1 MVKNTR
7 LFIPIAILIIII
19 GLIITLGVFKSLF
32 KSTITSSST
41 PGLSANSGAV
51 SDNLIYF
58 QGPISATASG
68 QKTVTNP
75 KANQGLSIYWIKA
88 TGTDSNYTCTL
99 YDSVTSQIYAS
110 HYQTNGE
117 FSGRGAGSMYYTNN
131 VIKQD
136 KSLSLLSS
144 VCFKD

>member
-7 LFIPIAILIIII
+7 LFIPIAVLIIII
-19 GLIITLGVFKSLF
+19 GLIITLGVFKALF
-32 KSTITSSST
+32 KSTITSSGT

-51 SDNLIYF
+51 SDNQIYF
-58 QGPISATASG
+58 QGPISAAASE
-68 QKTVTNP
+68 QKTITNP
-75 KANQGLSIYWIKA
+75 KENQGLSIYWIKA
-88 TGTDSNYTCTL
+88 TGTDANYTCTL
-99 YDSVTSQIYAS
+99 YNSVTTQIYAS

-117 FSGRGAGSMYYTNN
+117 FSGRGAGSMYYANN

-136 KSLSLLSS
+136 KSLSLLGS